1 MDVIRS
7 EKLSATLERAL
18 ATGETAEFFDQ
29 LRRGSNLPGPR
40 PNLDLAR
47 AVGAVIARREAG
59 GDRLIADLT
68 HDDDEFRRIVAAMT
82 LAARSLATPAQGGDK
97 RRAAARVAEALAGLQ
112 ELAEDPRH
120 VVRAGIVEA
129 LRMRLTT
136 LGEAAVAD
144 LAAWTDGYL
153 QAHIALE
160 ALADKALLNTLPSG
174 TEVLARLD
182 EAFVLADESS
192 RSAERT
198 QGMRVLRDGMAAQIA
213 VFAARYPETLAWLER
228 KTASKRPESRTV
240 VAETISALR
249 RSVIS
254 DTEAQRL
261 GALLEAS
268 GKPRRDADR
277 VVAGTRKRGKGRT

>member
-7 EKLSATLERAL
+7 EKLSAALERAL
-18 ATGETAEFFDQ
+18 DTGETADFFDQ
-29 LRRGSNLPGPR
+29 LRRSSNLPGPR

-82 LAARSLATPAQGGDK
+82 LAARSLLTATGDK
-97 RRAAARVAEALAGLQ
+97 RRQAARVAEALAGLQ

-120 VVRAGIVEA
+120 VVRLGITEA
-129 LRMRLTT
+129 LRMRLTA
-136 LGEAAVAD
+136 LGEPAVVD

-160 ALADKALLNTLPSG
+160 ALADKTLLNTLLTG
-174 TEVLARLD
+174 EQVLARLD
-182 EAFVLADESS
+182 EAFILADQSS

-213 VFAARYPETLAWLER
+213 TFAARFPETLAWLEQ
-228 KTASKRPESRTV
+228 KTSSKRPESREV
-240 VAETISALR
+240 VAGAISALR
-249 RSVIS
+249 RAVIS
-254 DTEAQRL
+254 DVEAHRL
-261 GALLEAS
+261 SALLAAS

-277 VVAGTRKRGKGRT
+277 VVAGTRKRARGRT